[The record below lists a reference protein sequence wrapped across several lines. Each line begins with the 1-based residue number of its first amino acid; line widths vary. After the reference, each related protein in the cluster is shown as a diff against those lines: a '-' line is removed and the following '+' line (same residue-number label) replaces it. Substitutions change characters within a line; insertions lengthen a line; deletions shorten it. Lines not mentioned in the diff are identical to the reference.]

1 MIVDAIGKS
10 LPMSIGVA
18 LSPLPVAAVMIM
30 LMTNRARTNAPAFL
44 CGWVLGIL
52 TVGRVVFLLP
62 AVSAAQTD
70 PTSLSGVI
78 RIGFGIALLLLSL
91 RQWRQRPAPG
101 TPVVVPRLLTS
112 LDKIGVVHAAATG
125 FLLSGINPKNLLLN
139 AAGAATI
146 DQLGL
151 PPGDQLIALLVF
163 ATIASVTVVVPV
175 AVYFLFRRR
184 AEATLGQ
191 WKDWLIRNNAT
202 LVVAV
207 LFVFGAL
214 LIGEGVMVLAA

>member
-18 LSPLPVAAVMIM
+18 LSPIPVAAVMIM

-44 CGWVLGIL
+44 CGWGLGIL
-52 TVGRVVFLLP
+52 TVGLVVFLLP
-62 AVSAAQTD
+62 GVSAASTD
-70 PTSLSGVI
+70 PTSLSGLI

-101 TPVVVPRLLTS
+101 APVVPRLLTS

-146 DQLGL
+146 DQAHLV
-151 PPGDQLIALLVF
+151 PGDQLIALLVF
-163 ATIASVTVVVPV
+163 ATIASLTVVVPV